1 MPREN
6 EKVREPSEVRRR
18 NAAVEL
24 GLWGRRCWPRRAISG
39 VREGGAQGSTASRQG
54 RLGNASRKL
63 AAREDERREG
73 WRWRKSTGD
82 RLGSGGLCSLWA
94 SESMCWAEAER
105 ACENEQFILFTELGI
120 STLKVLNFTASSMF
134 TRKTT
139 YPTYKTSPLA
149 ELSPI
154 LAHVAGSLLR
164 ERARDSEDANGS
176 GRLGSTHVAMR
187 DRQVRSFF
195 CS

>member
-1 MPREN
+1 M
-6 EKVREPSEVRRR
+6 
-18 NAAVEL
+18 
-24 GLWGRRCWPRRAISG
+24 WGRRCWPRRAISG
-39 VREGGAQGSTASRQG
+39 VREGGAQGGTASRRG

-63 AAREDERREG
+63 AAREDERRREG

-120 STLKVLNFTASSMF
+120 SSLKVLNFTASSMF

-139 YPTYKTSPLA
+139 YPNLQNQSIGRIV
-149 ELSPI
+149 SDF
-154 LAHVAGSLLR
+154 GSCGGKSTARTCARLRRR
-164 ERARDSEDANGS
+164 ER
-176 GRLGSTHVAMR
+176 V
-187 DRQVRSFF
+187 RQVRINTRGDARQAGAVVFLFLVSRFSFLRDSF
-195 CS
+195 